1 MCGIVGIFNV
11 KVQTKELRE
20 KALGMSK
27 KIRHR
32 GPDWSG
38 IYCGGSAILCHERL
52 SIVDPHSG
60 KQPLFSPD
68 RKKSACC

>member
-1 MCGIVGIFNV
+1 MCGIVAIFNV
-11 KVQTKELRE
+11 KEQTPELRT

-38 IYCGGSAILCHERL
+38 IHCSGSAILAHEQIGRAH
-52 SIVDPHSG
+52 V
-60 KQPLFSPD
+60 
-68 RKKSACC
+68 

>member
-11 KVQTKELRE
+11 KVRTKELRE

-38 IYCGGSAILCHERL
+38 IYCGGSAMSVFQL
-52 SIVDPHSG
+52 
-60 KQPLFSPD
+60 
-68 RKKSACC
+68 

>member
-1 MCGIVGIFNV
+1 MCGIVAIFNV
-11 KVQTKELRE
+11 KEQTPELRS

-38 IYCGGSAILCHERL
+38 IPRADSTAALSA
-52 SIVDPHSG
+52 P
-60 KQPLFSPD
+60 SP
-68 RKKSACC
+68 RATPNAV